1 VVRVTVEADDAG
13 LMQATLERL
22 AGVVRAVAG

>member
-1 VVRVTVEADDAG
+1 VTLEADDAG

-22 AGVVRAVAG
+22 ADAVKAAAA

>member
-13 LMQATLERL
+13 LMQQVLERL
-22 AGVVRAVAG
+22 AGVVRAAA